1 LKTSESSFHSLK
13 DAGKVLES
21 KLPLHKAKV
30 GGIVGLELIEEL
42 RRAILEKLRKGKDPL
57 EGFFASEDVKEGIL
71 SVLVAGRH
79 LLLKG
84 PPGIGKTTA
93 AKIIAGLLPPTKIVR
108 GCRFGCA
115 PQNPVCPDCK
125 GKKNIA
131 SLKIPGNKRFVRVQG
146 SPELMPEDLVGE
158 IDLVMAMKHGIHDPR
173 AFTPGKVHKA
183 HRKILF
189 IDELNRIPERTQS
202 TLLQVLEEGMMT
214 IAGFDLEVNVD
225 TLVIATINPEESAGA
240 ERVSD
245 TLRDRFEVIRIGYP
259 TRKQEIEILKRYG
272 RRIGDVE
279 ITEDV
284 MEKSVNIA
292 RSARSQEDVDYPV
305 TVRTTLSI
313 FEQAQ
318 AIAKLHN
325 SSVVRDKDVEKA
337 ARIALNGR
345 LSLSAGSRYY
355 DDQTLLIEKI
365 IETTRES

>member
-1 LKTSESSFHSLK
+1 M
-13 DAGKVLES
+13 
-21 KLPLHKAKV
+21 
-30 GGIVGLELIEEL
+30 ELIEEL

-57 EGFFASEDVKEGIL
+57 EGFFASEDVKEAML

-93 AKIIAGLLPPTKIVR
+93 AKIIAGLLPPTQVVK
-108 GCRFGCA
+108 GCRFGCS
-115 PQNPVCPDCK
+115 PQNPICPDCK
-125 GKKNIA
+125 GKKNITP
-131 SLKIPGNKRFVRVQG
+131 LKIQGNKRFVRVQG

-158 IDLVMAMKHGIHDPR
+158 IDLVTAMKHGIHDPR

-202 TLLQVLEEGMMT
+202 TLLQVLEEGIMT

-245 TLRDRFEVIRIGYP
+245 TLRDRFEVIKIGYP

-272 RRIGDVE
+272 RRMNDVE

-292 RSARSQEDVDYPV
+292 RSARSQEDVDHPV

-318 AIAKLHN
+318 AVAKLHN
-325 SSVVRDKDVEKA
+325 SSVVRATDVENA

-355 DDQTLLIEKI
+355 DDPMLLIEKI
-365 IETTRES
+365 ISTTRES